1 MAAVGRCH
9 MVLQRTLGQGY
20 GGPCS
25 APPYLPAHWRWPEEV
40 AAGLAP
46 APLAALTLSVST
58 AAGGAVEL
66 LSVQT
71 VAEQLGVCELPVG
84 AGTIQTV
91 TVLQLRGGRVRQGAA
106 APRAALVGL

>member
-1 MAAVGRCH
+1 MGRH
-9 MVLQRTLGQGY
+9 HVVLQRTLGQGY
-20 GGPCS
+20 GGPCP
-25 APPYLPAHWRWPEEV
+25 APPYLPAYWRWPEEV

-71 VAEQLGVCELPVG
+71 VAQQLGVCELPVG
-84 AGTIQTV
+84 AGTVQTV
-91 TVLQLRGGRVRQGAA
+91 TVIQLRGGRVRQGAA

>member
-1 MAAVGRCH
+1 MAAVGRRH
-9 MVLQRTLGQGY
+9 VILQRTLGQGY
-20 GGPCS
+20 DGPCS

-58 AAGGAVEL
+58 ATGGAVEL
-66 LSVQT
+66 LFVQT
-71 VAEQLGVCELPVG
+71 VAEQLGVCELSVG

-91 TVLQLRGGRVRQGAA
+91 TVIQLRGG
-106 APRAALVGL
+106 